1 MCVTP
6 PRILP
11 VTKMERPIKGGA
23 SKNLNFHFSSMKC
36 FSQFHSNV
44 PTRQTARALIRVTLR
59 PTFLRSSFDT
69 EFDFFWTSFIFF
81 SLKELWLHT
90 SNSSQNPC
98 FGFSE
103 LSATLLSSRTRF
115 SMLAAF
121 ILVALKG
128 WLTRQ
133 EKEMQ

>member
-1 MCVTP
+1 MGCCKTE
-6 PRILP
+6 ILP
-11 VTKMERPIKGGA
+11 VTKIEHPIKGGA
-23 SKNLNFHFSSMKC
+23 SKNLHRSFPPNV
-36 FSQFHSNV
+36 SQFHRF
-44 PTRQTARALIRVTLR
+44 TRAHTANSTSLDQSQTLDTK
-59 PTFLRSSFDT
+59 FD
-69 EFDFFWTSFIFF
+69 FFFWTSFILF
-81 SLKELWLHT
+81 SLNQLRLHT